1 MEEKKRK
8 EKAEK
13 LKQMKREQIKKEKVY
28 SELKKVEAERRANA
42 GKPYSAAKRLF
53 P

>member
-1 MEEKKRK
+1 MR
-8 EKAEK
+8 
-13 LKQMKREQIKKEKVY
+13 QMKREQAKKEKMY
-28 SELKKVEAERRANA
+28 TELKKVEAERKANA